1 MGRAGEWK
9 VFCAI
14 WRERN
19 IKPPLPKGGAEH
31 SEAEGFQ
38 AACGMTGGYG
48 KARRNPS
55 GRLRRPPP
63 FYKGGFSSQKFSLDF
78 KTYLC
83 YK

>member
-19 IKPPLPKGGAEH
+19 IKPPLSKGGAEH

-38 AACGMTGGYG
+38 PPAAST
-48 KARRNPS
+48 S
-55 GRLRRPPP
+55 LLQGRLFLPKIPP
-63 FYKGGFSSQKFSLDF
+63 
-78 KTYLC
+78 
-83 YK
+83 